1 MMRMPTWPITAL
13 ALLLS
18 ATGVAAQDGARPKAT
33 EAPQATETARAADG
47 AEPQATPEPAQA
59 KPQPRKARR
68 VRVDST
74 VRVIDPKRAQRDMKD
89 IISQLRARGAQRAAA
104 ERGNA
109 RRARP
114 TGKQADA
121 AAQAGSRVESAKS
134 SGPRQIKPEKAHAHG
149 KRGKAHQ
156 GPVKRDRSA
165 REVRRTHRRDLRGLR
180 GNRAPGPMS
189 FPPHHTRRGDS
200 R

>member
-1 MMRMPTWPITAL
+1 MMRMPTWPIIAL
-13 ALLLS
+13 ALSLS
-18 ATGVAAQDGARPKAT
+18 ASSVAAQDGDKPKAA
-33 EAPQATETARAADG
+33 EASQAAETARAADT
-47 AEPQATPEPAQA
+47 AEPKATPERARA
-59 KPQPRKARR
+59 KPPPRKARR

-89 IISQLRARGAQRAAA
+89 IISQLRSRGARRAAA
-104 ERGNA
+104 ERGNP

-114 TGKQADA
+114 TGKQAEA
-121 AAQAGSRVESAKS
+121 AAQGNTTVERAKS
-134 SGPRQIKPEKAHAHG
+134 SGPRQIKLEKAHAHG

-180 GNRAPGPMS
+180 GTRAPGPMS